1 MVCAL
6 IPIIIVEALVIQRV
20 LGISFRD
27 SLRGATLAN
36 LASTFIGVPVAWGI
50 MLGLQFAVGIVALP
64 VVIQGSIHQD
74 SPVFQILTLP
84 TKVPSDSLGQ
94 IGRLKRTSDKS
105 LLPMAL
111 GSCGHRI
118 THQLR
123 PINMNGR
130 SILSVTSI
138 IEILAIA
145 WLQTSTLWR
154 VSAAAGLLLIP
165 CFIVSLRIERPIC
178 IRSWPGSE
186 ATAVRRGVLYANAT
200 SYALLFT
207 IACWFTYQFFAKR

>member
-1 MVCAL
+1 MTPIFGNLGVPMIFVEFPAMVCAL

-74 SPVFQILTLP
+74 SPVFQ
-84 TKVPSDSLGQ
+84 
-94 IGRLKRTSDKS
+94 
-105 LLPMAL
+105 
-111 GSCGHRI
+111 
-118 THQLR
+118 
-123 PINMNGR
+123 
-130 SILSVTSI
+130 I